1 MEKALH
7 YTFSSP
13 HTRPP
18 DINNHWVFSNNRNKA
33 PPTGINTHNHCLV
46 INQVSGYLV
55 KEGHHSDPASQ
66 LLSRYRE
73 QLIPTAVQ

>member
-1 MEKALH
+1 MVKALH

-18 DINNHWVFSNNRNKA
+18 DINNEQIFSNNRNEA
-33 PPTGINTHNHCLV
+33 PPTGITTHNHCLV

-66 LLSRYRE
+66 LLSHYRE
-73 QLIPTAVQ
+73 QLISTAVQ